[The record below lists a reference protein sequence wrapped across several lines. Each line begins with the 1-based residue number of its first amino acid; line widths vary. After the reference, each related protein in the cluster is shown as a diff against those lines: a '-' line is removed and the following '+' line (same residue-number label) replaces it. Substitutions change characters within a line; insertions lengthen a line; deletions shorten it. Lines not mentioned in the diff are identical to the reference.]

1 MGLTPGTKSEDSI
14 DDDFDDL
21 DVASTETAEGESKGE
36 LGETSCLYEAS
47 EVSKPLK
54 LLVVSGCGLLV
65 ACA

>member
-1 MGLTPGTKSEDSI
+1 MGLTPGTKSEDGVE
-14 DDDFDDL
+14 DDFDDL
-21 DVASTETAEGESKGE
+21 DVSTETAEGESKGE